1 MRQLGPYVLLQRLGL
16 SSSSEVY
23 EAEHR
28 ESGARVVIKRALPH
42 AWEDPEQRARFEREI
57 TLVMNQTHPALVRG
71 VEVITGPSA
80 AEERPGDACL
90 VMHRVEGQS
99 LRELLERH
107 PEPLLSEAALA
118 DAALSLT
125 EGLNVLHEAQAPCLV
140 HGDLSAG
147 NLLAREDGTMTLV
160 DLGSAAPVGVVSGDG
175 GTPRYAPPERQ
186 PGAPLSTAGD
196 VYSLGVLLWEL
207 AAGRRWPTESP
218 RQLPNSSPLSG
229 TAMGELISRCV
240 ASDPTARPRDAAA
253 IRAIAAARATP
264 DGGNAWRR
272 WLSAALSQPAE
283 RPAEVEREGRH
294 AWFVLSAA
302 LGLAL
307 WTATWF
313 IAQML

>member
-1 MRQLGPYVLLQRLGL
+1 MRQLGPYVLLERVGL
-16 SSSSEVY
+16 SSNSEVY

-42 AWEDPEQRARFEREI
+42 AWEDPERRARFEREI
-57 TLVMNQTHPALVRG
+57 TLVMTQTHPSLVRG
-71 VEVITGPSA
+71 VEVLTGPSA
-80 AEERPGDACL
+80 EGGSGDACL

-107 PEPLLSEAALA
+107 PEPLPSEAALA

-147 NLLAREDGTMTLV
+147 NILAREDGTMTLI
-160 DLGSAAPVGVVSGDG
+160 DLGSAAPAGALSGDG
-175 GTPRYAPPERQ
+175 GTPRYTPPERQ
-186 PGAPLSTAGD
+186 PGSPLTAAGD

-229 TAMGELISRCV
+229 TEMGQLISRCV
-240 ASDPTARPRDAAA
+240 ASDPMARPRDAAA
-253 IRAIAAARATP
+253 IREIAATRATP
-264 DGGNAWRR
+264 NGGTAWRR
-272 WLSAALSQPAE
+272 WLATALGQSAE
-283 RPAEVEREGRH
+283 RPAEVERAGRH
-294 AWFVLSAA
+294 AWIVLSAA